1 MIKLKDILKEIE
13 ELPNGKISKMEE
25 LEALQFIRKDIVP
38 IVVDYINRRAPSHE
52 ISKDSVTK
60 NLKKIN
66 PEYNRTR
73 DITHCILYHS
83 DVPRKT
89 LDEHHLRIKFLIT
102 KHSDGKVSV
111 LWGYPE
117 GWTNSY
123 RWSGAYP
130 IGFIG

>member
-1 MIKLKDILKEIE
+1 MIKLKNILSEIIE
-13 ELPNGKISKMEE
+13 DNEKISKLEE
-25 LEALQFIRKDIVP
+25 QEALQFIRRDIIP
-38 IVVDYINRRAPSHE
+38 IVVDYINRRTPSHE
-52 ISKDSVTK
+52 ISKDEVIK

-66 PEYNRTR
+66 PEYNKTR
-73 DITHCILYHS
+73 DMTHCILYHS

-89 LDEHHLRIKFLIT
+89 VDEHLRIKFLIT
-102 KHSDGKVSV
+102 KHSDGRVLV

-130 IGFIG
+130 IGFAG